1 MRAKSRRRRYFIDP
15 QFQVAYILGFAIF
28 AVIATLIAGG
38 VVAHLFLFELPRT
51 RVEQAFWGP
60 EFFSNLMWVILA
72 LAIVACLWSVFV
84 SHKVVGPMF
93 RLKKVMR
100 AVGEGD
106 LTTRVR
112 FRTRDRLKDVGSA
125 CDEMIAGLR
134 NLAATDRN
142 SAVEI
147 SEIAKRARETLSREE
162 TTPDGLRRVRA
173 ILDEIVSK
181 ADGIAGKYKTE

>member
-15 QFQVAYILGFAIF
+15 QYQLAHIVGFAVF
-28 AVIATLIAGG
+28 AVVAALIVGG

-72 LAIVACLWSVFV
+72 LVIAACLRSVFV

-106 LTTRVR
+106 LTYCVR
-112 FRTRDRLKDVGSA
+112 FRTRDRLKDVGEA

-134 NLAATDRN
+134 NLATADRT
-142 SAVEI
+142 AAGEI
-147 SEIAKRARETLSREE
+147 SEIAKRARETLGREE
-162 TTPDGLRRVRA
+162 AFSDELQQVRA
-173 ILDEIVSK
+173 LLDDILSK
-181 ADGIAGKYKTE
+181 ADSIAGKYRTD